1 MVAIVFPLPSTIA
14 STPAWMFV
22 WYRKTEIERR
32 VDKGNVARTAKD
44 EESAE
49 KWEDENRM
57 KRNLETLA
65 SDRQQRA
72 AAAAGNEKKN
82 GEETVIQA

>member
-1 MVAIVFPLPSTIA
+1 
-14 STPAWMFV
+14 MFV

-32 VDKGNVARTAKD
+32 VDRGNTGRTAKD

-72 AAAAGNEKKN
+72 AAAAGNEKKKN